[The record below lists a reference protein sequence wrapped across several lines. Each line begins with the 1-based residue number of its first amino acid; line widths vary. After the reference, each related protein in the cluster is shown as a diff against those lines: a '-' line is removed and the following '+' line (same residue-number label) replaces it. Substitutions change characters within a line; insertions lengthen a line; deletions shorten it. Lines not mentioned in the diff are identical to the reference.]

1 MAAFVNWLRDTP
13 VSQAFRVPLEWLWP
27 VCESFHFLGLA
38 LVIGTALFFDAR
50 LLGFMTGI
58 PIRKAAEFLPLAK
71 VGFAINLT
79 TGLYFYIASP
89 FQYSFNVA
97 WWYKVAA
104 IVIGVA
110 NAAYFET
117 RLKSRAHALGDDDR
131 VPLSFRVVGVLSLI
145 AWLNVVYWGRMLPFW
160 APPGGGADL

>member
-1 MAAFVNWLRDTP
+1 MAAFVTWLRDTP

-27 VCESFHFLGLA
+27 AFESFHFLGLA
-38 LVIGTALFFDAR
+38 LVIGTAGFFDLR
-50 LLGFMTGI
+50 LLGFMKRI

-71 VGFAINLT
+71 VGLAINLT

-89 FQYSFNVA
+89 FQYSFNIA

-104 IVIGVA
+104 LVVAVA
-110 NAAYFET
+110 NAGLFELM
-117 RLKSRAHALGDDDR
+117 LKSRAAVLRDDEE
-131 VPLSFRVVGVLSLI
+131 VPLSFKIVGALSLL
-145 AWLNVVYWGRMLPFW
+145 AWLNVLYWGRMLPFW

>member
-27 VCESFHFLGLA
+27 VCESLHFLGLA
-38 LVIGTALFFDAR
+38 LVIGTAGFFDMR
-50 LLGFMTGI
+50 LLGFMKWI

-89 FQYSFNVA
+89 FQYSFNIA
-97 WWYKVAA
+97 WWYKVTAL
-104 IVIGVA
+104 VIAVA
-110 NAAYFET
+110 NAGVFELM
-117 RLKSRAHALGDDDR
+117 LKSRAAVLRDDED
-131 VPLSFRVVGVLSLI
+131 VPLSFKVVGALSML
-145 AWLNVVYWGRMLPFW
+145 AWLNVLYWGRMLPFW
-160 APPGGGADL
+160 SPPGGGADL

>member
-1 MAAFVNWLRDTP
+1 MAAFVTWLRDTP

-50 LLGFMTGI
+50 LLGFMKGI
-58 PIRKAAEFLPLAK
+58 PLMKAAEFLPLAK
-71 VGFAINLT
+71 FGFALNLT

-89 FQYSFNVA
+89 FQYSFNIA

-104 IVIGVA
+104 LGIAVA
-110 NAAYFET
+110 NTAYFET
-117 RLKSRAHALGDDDR
+117 RLKSRAHALRDDED
-131 VPLSFRVVGVLSLI
+131 VPLSFRIVGALSLI

>member
-1 MAAFVNWLRDTP
+1 MAAFVTWLRDTP

-38 LVIGTALFFDAR
+38 LVIGTAAFFDAR
-50 LLGFMTGI
+50 LLGFMKRI
-58 PIRKAAEFLPLAK
+58 PITKAAEFLPLAK
-71 VGFAINLT
+71 VGLAINLT

-89 FQYSFNVA
+89 FQYSFNIA

-104 IVIGVA
+104 IAIGVT
-110 NAAYFET
+110 NAVFFEMM
-117 RLKSRAHALGDDDR
+117 LKSRAASLRDDED
-131 VPLSFRVVGVLSLI
+131 VPLSFKIVGTLSML

-160 APPGGGADL
+160 SPPGGGADL

>member
-27 VCESFHFLGLA
+27 ACESFHFLGLA
-38 LVIGTALFFDAR
+38 LVIGTAGFFDLR
-50 LLGFMTGI
+50 LLGLMKRI

-89 FQYSFNVA
+89 FQYTFNIA
-97 WWYKVAA
+97 FWYKVAA
-104 IVIGVA
+104 LVIAVVNAGV
-110 NAAYFET
+110 FELV
-117 RLKSRAHALGDDDR
+117 LKSRAAVLRDDED
-131 VPLSFRVVGVLSLI
+131 VPLSFKIVGALSIL
-145 AWLNVVYWGRMLPFW
+145 AWLNVLYWGRMLPFW
-160 APPGGGADL
+160 SPPGGGADL